1 MGEKLLL
8 ITQSKNQ
15 RTQKYNNN
23 ITLTM
28 ARYAWYT
35 KATDMLHRM
44 TVLTIIGGSLYMTG
58 GLVYTLYMNGKR
70 YEQKVIQEDKKEEMN
85 QLEGAVSSS
94 E

>member
-1 MGEKLLL
+1 
-8 ITQSKNQ
+8 
-15 RTQKYNNN
+15 
-23 ITLTM
+23 M

>member
-1 MGEKLLL
+1 MYL
-8 ITQSKNQ
+8 IAFLCKTGSTRSTN
-15 RTQKYNNN
+15 THTNVL
-23 ITLTM
+23 IM

-35 KATDMLHRM
+35 RATDTLHRL

-70 YEQKVIQEDKKEEMN
+70 YEQKVITDKKDEMN
-85 QLEGAVSSS
+85 QLEGAMSSS